1 MEREWETFWECMND
15 DSVSHFEQRLTLQ
28 AREDRIHAKI
38 EIAATKL
45 GL

>member
-1 MEREWETFWECMND
+1 MND
-15 DSVSHFEQRLTLQ
+15 DSVSHFEQHLMLQ
-28 AREDRIHAKI
+28 AREDRMHANI